1 MIEHAPSY
9 YAATAHPHALR
20 PALAGD
26 VAVDVC
32 VVGGGFTGLSAAL
45 TLAEAGRSV
54 RLIDAKRIGWG
65 ASGRNGGQLHTG
77 QRRDQT
83 TLEAWFGVEM
93 AHRLWDLAEAAKHHV
108 KDLIARHAIAC
119 DWRDGL
125 IIADHKPRY
134 VAAERA
140 YVEKLQRDYGY
151 SLVRFLER
159 DALAAA
165 IGTGAYHGGF
175 HDAGAGHLH
184 PLNFALGLA
193 RAAEAA
199 GAVLHDA
206 TPALRVV
213 PGARPVVETAHG
225 RITADA
231 VILAGNGYLE
241 GLDAELEARVM
252 PINNYILTTEPL
264 GARMTAL
271 IPGGE
276 AVADSRFVVYY
287 WRPTVDSRLLFG
299 GGETYSRRFPADL
312 KSFVRR
318 HMLNIYPDLADV
330 RIDHAWGGT
339 LAVTVKRLP
348 FIRRLRSGVY
358 AGSGYSGQGVAT
370 ATFAGHVLARA
381 IEGDTDRL
389 DTFAALPTPAFP
401 GGKLLRAPSLALA
414 MTWFALR
421 DRL

>member
-9 YAATAHPHALR
+9 YAATAHPHAVR

-32 VVGGGFTGLSAAL
+32 VIGGGFTGLSAAL

-225 RITADA
+225 RITASA

-287 WRPTVDSRLLFG
+287 WRPTVDGRLLFG

-318 HMLNIYPDLADV
+318 HMLNIYPGLADA